1 MIPTIAPKKE
11 TPEKQVERLAVNA
24 QEAADMLGI
33 SPRLVFQL
41 TKDGAIPFRRLGTRV
56 VYPVDGLRRFVNE
69 TDDE

>member
-1 MIPTIAPKKE
+1 MITIHPKKE
-11 TPEKQVERLAVNA
+11 TPELPVERLAVNA

-33 SPRLVFQL
+33 SPRLVFEL
-41 TKDGAIPFRRLGTRV
+41 TKTGAIPYKRLGTRV